1 MKTSLIAL
9 AIVLATPFAAL
20 SQDKACSKAD
30 AATADKAIDRVTSFA
45 QMQKAWQDWRH
56 CDSGPVAETY
66 NDALF
71 RLLVDWKD
79 VGSFASTAQASPQYK
94 EWVMA
99 RVKDAS
105 KEDRKAIFSRAKGA
119 CPSKLDAICA
129 DLVAAASDEQ
139 ARTLPALTA
148 PAPST
153 SAPTLL
159 PAPTP
164 SK

>member
-1 MKTSLIAL
+1 MKTSLLALAIAL
-9 AIVLATPFAAL
+9 AFPLAAL

-30 AATADKAIDRVTSFA
+30 AANADKAIDRVTSFA

-56 CDSGPVAETY
+56 CDSATVAETY
-66 NDALF
+66 SDALF

-79 VGSFASTAQASPQYK
+79 VGSFATTAQASPEYK

-105 KEDRKAIFSRAKGA
+105 KEDRKAVFSRAKGA
-119 CPSKLDAICA
+119 CPARLDAICA
-129 DLVAAASDEQ
+129 DLVAAASDEV
-139 ARTLPALTA
+139 ARTLPALIA
-148 PAPST
+148 PVPST
-153 SAPTLL
+153 SAPALL
-159 PAPTP
+159 PAPPP